1 MTEPKLRLLVVTWA
15 AYPEMG
21 GVETN
26 VYETT
31 RRLAAMGVDVSL
43 LVTDRKGEFAPQETV
58 EGVKIRRVPAYPRDK
73 DYRFA
78 PQMFGIIR
86 GGRSQWDVIHCQG
99 YQTFVPPLAML
110 AARLAGIPYVLT
122 FHPGGHSNVARKL
135 MQRVQWQIV
144 APLAQ
149 RAAKLVVTAKWEQ
162 EFFQPL
168 MRLPDE
174 RFVYVPNGGT
184 LPVPPADA
192 RPDPAE
198 GHLIVSVGRLEQ
210 YKGHQRVIA
219 AMPYVLKTFPNARL
233 RIVGQGPYEPELR
246 QLVETLGL
254 QNQVEIKGIPPT
266 QRDEM
271 AALLARASLF
281 TLMSEYEGNPM
292 AVCEALSLSRPVLT
306 GDHPGLKEFADKGY
320 SRAIAITSTP
330 EQVGAA
336 IIEQLRNPLI
346 PQGFRMP
353 TWDDCSAGLLRV
365 YQEAARG

>member
-1 MTEPKLRLLVVTWA
+1 MTERKLRLLVVSFA

-21 GVETN
+21 GVETH

-31 RRLAAMGVDVSL
+31 RRLAAMGVEVSL
-43 LVTDRKGEFAPQETV
+43 LVTDRKGEFPPQETI
-58 EGVKIRRVPAYPRDK
+58 EGVNIKRVPAYPRDR

-78 PQMFGIIR
+78 PQIYRVIR
-86 GGRSQWDVIHCQG
+86 AGRGQWNVIHCQG

-122 FHPGGHSNVARKL
+122 FHPGGHSTAARKL
-135 MQRVQWQIV
+135 MQRVQWQII
-144 APLAQ
+144 APLAR

-168 MRLPDE
+168 MHLPDHL
-174 RFVYVPNGGT
+174 FTLIPNGGT
-184 LPVPPADA
+184 LPAPPVDA
-192 RPDPAE
+192 QPNPIDD
-198 GHLIVSVGRLEQ
+198 HLIVSVGRLEP

-219 AMPYVLKTFPNARL
+219 AMPFVLKSFPVARL
-233 RIVGQGPYEPELR
+233 RIVGQGSYEPELR

-254 QNQVEIKGIPPT
+254 QQQVEIKGIPPT

-320 SRAIAITSTP
+320 SRAISVNSTP

-336 IIEQLRNPLI
+336 IIEQLHNPLI
-346 PQGFRMP
+346 PQGFKMP
-353 TWDDCSAGLLRV
+353 TWDDCAAGLLGV
-365 YQEAARG
+365 YREVASG